1 MVVVLGQID
10 VHPEDMG
17 AAVECARRIAAAAT
31 AEAADP
37 LLHEAEAEFAE
48 AAAAYER
55 SIGKLR
61 ALLAREEALGEDDLV
76 LAAGLVEA
84 AGGKTWTE
92 NEAGTQLA
100 AAHKCLADT
109 DMPGDVRAEF
119 AGIAEFITARQW

>member
-1 MVVVLGQID
+1 MVAALSAGTGEARELAVLL
-10 VHPEDMG
+10 
-17 AAVECARRIAAAAT
+17 T
-31 AEAADP
+31 
-37 LLHEAEAEFAE
+37 
-48 AAAAYER
+48 
-55 SIGKLR
+55 
-61 ALLAREEALGEDDLV
+61 REEALSEDDLA

-92 NEAGTQLA
+92 AEAGTQLA